1 MVTQPLWRRAAKQI
15 KLLLYRCATPIDRVL
30 HRNTSTILPP
40 AHLRLYYYGT
50 LQPARF
56 AQSCETAALELTSRG
71 LKPEHRVLDIGSGL
85 GNLALGLTSYLQGGY
100 HGVEVHPEAA
110 RWCQTAITPRHPRFE
125 FHHADLVSN
134 AYNPRGRLSP
144 AAYRFPFDD
153 HAFDFVFL
161 SSVFTHMLPKDV
173 EHYVREISRLLAP
186 GGTCVESYFLLNE
199 QTRRGVEEGLS
210 FMSFDVRHASGL
222 CRLHDLNTP
231 EAAVALEEAFVQRV
245 HDQTGLRIDDV
256 RRGGWWNGEA
266 HQQDVITSRRP

>member
-1 MVTQPLWRRAAKQI
+1 MTQPLWRRAAKQT
-15 KLLLYRCATPIDRVL
+15 KRLLYRCATPIDRVL
-30 HRNTSTILPP
+30 QRNTSTVLPP

-50 LQPARF
+50 LQPATF
-56 AQSCETAALELTSRG
+56 ARSCETAALELTSRG
-71 LKPEHRVLDIGSGL
+71 LKPAHRVLDIGSGL

-110 RWCQTAITPRHPRFE
+110 RWCQTAITARHPRFE
-125 FHHADLVSN
+125 FHHADLVSK

-153 HAFDFVFL
+153 HTFDFVFL
-161 SSVFTHMLPKDV
+161 SSVFTHMLPEDV

-199 QTRRGVEEGLS
+199 HTRRGVEEGRS
-210 FMSFDVRHASGL
+210 FMSFDVTHASGL
-222 CRLHDLNTP
+222 CRLHDANTP

>member
-1 MVTQPLWRRAAKQI
+1 MTQPLWRRAAKQT
-15 KLLLYRCATPIDRVL
+15 KLLLYRCLTPIDRIWQ
-30 HRNTSTILPP
+30 RNTSAILPP

-56 AQSCETAALELTSRG
+56 ARSCETAALELTSRG

-110 RWCQTAITPRHPRFE
+110 RWCQTAITVRHPHFE
-125 FHHADLVSN
+125 FHHADLVSK
-134 AYNPRGRLSP
+134 AYNPHGRLSP

-153 HAFDFVFL
+153 HTFDFVFL
-161 SSVFTHMLPKDV
+161 SSVFTHMLPDDV

-222 CRLHDLNTP
+222 CRLHDANTP
-231 EAAVALEEAFVQRV
+231 EAAVALDETFVQRV
-245 HDQTGLRIDDV
+245 HDQTGLRIQDV

-266 HQQDVITSRRP
+266 HQQDVITSRQP